1 MKPCGGGRG
10 GGGEWSVSPPQGGAR
25 DGGLATVAGG
35 AGRGGRATLVVAPHL
50 SCLIHPQD
58 GSEAVS
64 AARRRPSTAS
74 LWVLE
79 ERLSVMSSL
88 Y

>member
-1 MKPCGGGRG
+1 MEAWPLWPEGRG
-10 GGGEWSVSPPQGGAR
+10 GAGVLRWS
-25 DGGLATVAGG
+25 
-35 AGRGGRATLVVAPHL
+35 APHL